1 MPYLMILLMAG
12 LVFGVMGSYVADTKG
27 RASGE
32 GFIFGFLLGPIG
44 ILIVVLLPSVA
55 KPTSRAVMA
64 NREAGPEPAATAD
77 PVQRPRPLRHSPG
90 DDAAMDFTLELI
102 RRGGGQ
108 STALRKVEEN

>member
-12 LVFGVMGSYVADTKG
+12 LVFGMMGSYVADTKG
-27 RASGE
+27 RPSGE
-32 GFIFGFLLGPIG
+32 GFIFGFMLGPIG

-55 KPTSRAVMA
+55 KPTSRAVA
-64 NREAGPEPAATAD
+64 THPEATPEPVAPED

-102 RRGGGQ
+102 RRGQQ
-108 STALRKVEEN
+108 STSLRAPENN